1 MSLRILLSDDHR
13 IIREGL
19 RNLLEKEPDME
30 VVGEA
35 GDGRTTVRLVR
46 KLRPKVVVMD
56 ISMPDLNGMEAT
68 RQIIAEIPGIKVLG
82 LSMHSDK
89 RFVVGMLR
97 AGAAGYLLK
106 ECAFEEL
113 VHAIRCIVANQTYLS
128 PKVADLVR
136 REYLSRL
143 PETESSALSVLTVR
157 ERQVLQLIAEGKP
170 TKYIASHLGVSVKTI
185 ETYRQHLMDKLKLH
199 SIAELT
205 KYAVREGLTS
215 LEF

>member
-13 IIREGL
+13 IVREGL

-35 GDGRTTVRLVR
+35 GDGRTTVRLAR

-56 ISMPDLNGMEAT
+56 ISMPDLNGIEAT
-68 RQIIAEIPGIKVLG
+68 RQIITEVSGIKVLG

-89 RFVVGMLR
+89 QFVVGMLR

-113 VHAIRCIVANQTYLS
+113 VQAIHCVVAHQTYLS

-143 PETESSALSVLTVR
+143 PETEFSTLSVLTVR
-157 ERQVLQLIAEGKP
+157 ERQVLQLVAEGKP
-170 TKYIASHLGVSVKTI
+170 TKYIASHLGVSVKTV
-185 ETYRQHLMDKLKLH
+185 ETYRQHLTDKLGLH
-199 SIAELT
+199 GIAELT